1 MASQK
6 KYEFHN
12 MKMPEKFTENQRKIE
27 ERISDID
34 WLRFSQKGV
43 T

>member
-12 MKMPEKFTENQRKIE
+12 MKMPEKFTENQRKIGNN
-27 ERISDID
+27 
-34 WLRFSQKGV
+34 QKQMGE
-43 T
+43 